1 MMMMMMMIG
10 RWRLATNPMDR
21 TGYFSCFCFFFV
33 YVFAKL
39 PTLSLL
45 TSSSAEPT
53 MFDFMFLFI
62 LGFFL
67 MRQSSRTTPGA
78 LGRQALKA
86 PFSAVL
92 LRFQSLIL
100 NLFLHFF
107 FFLNNDTAN
116 IIEKKK
122 KELRGS
128 SHWTV
133 AILAPGWPRRRVNQG
148 LSGPCCVLRA
158 ALLPSARSPLY
169 LRSHRPPPLPSPT
182 ATYQHLSQRRNHFHR
197 WKRWKLASQ

>member
-1 MMMMMMMIG
+1 MLSQRCLI
-10 RWRLATNPMDR
+10 L
-21 TGYFSCFCFFFV
+21 CFC
-33 YVFAKL
+33 
-39 PTLSLL
+39 
-45 TSSSAEPT
+45 
-53 MFDFMFLFI
+53 LFW
-62 LGFFL
+62 GFFL

-107 FFLNNDTAN
+107 FFNNDTAN

-158 ALLPSARSPLY
+158 ALLPSARFPLY

-182 ATYQHLSQRRNHFHR
+182 ATYRHLSQRRNHFHR